1 MISVIVPAYNEAENI
16 SKITKEAITFF
27 EDCEFPYEIIIVD
40 DGSTDN
46 TYEKAVS
53 ISQEYPGVKA
63 CGYRSNSGK
72 GYALKYGFQFAH
84 GDYILF
90 LDADSELAPS
100 QIRLFLELMKVRDA
114 DIVVGTKRHPLAKVN
129 LPLSRRILSKGYSL
143 LVKVLFNLNI
153 TDPLVGIKLFRKEVL
168 DQVFPKVLVRRY
180 AFDTELLAN
189 AARSG
194 YSIVEAPVELNF
206 HNNSGIDFKGIC
218 HIFTDTLAAFYRVRI
233 LRNYNKNK
241 QVKDE

>member
-1 MISVIVPAYNEAENI
+1 MNSVIVPAYNEAENI
-16 SKITKEAITFF
+16 SKTIKEAIAFF
-27 EDCEFPYEIIIVD
+27 EECEFPYEVIIVD

-46 TYEKAVS
+46 TYEKALG
-53 ISQEYPGVKA
+53 ISQEYPGVKV
-63 CGYRSNSGK
+63 CGYRSNMGK
-72 GYALKYGFQFAH
+72 GYALKYGFQFAR
-84 GDYILF
+84 GDFILF
-90 LDADSELAPS
+90 LDADSDLTPS
-100 QIRLFLELMKVRDA
+100 QIRLFLELMRIRNA
-114 DIVVGTKRHPLAKVN
+114 DVVVGSKRHPLSKVD

-168 DQVFPKVLVRRY
+168 EQVFPKVLVRRY

-189 AARSG
+189 AVRSG
-194 YSIVEAPVELNF
+194 YSIVEAPIELNF

-233 LRNYNKNK
+233 LHNYNKRK
-241 QVKDE
+241 QGKDE